1 MCPPASDAFS
11 VRLMTHD
18 DISFGMRLKT
28 AAGWN
33 QTEADWRRFIDDS
46 PGGVFVA
53 EWEGVPVA
61 TLCNIVSDGIG
72 WIGMVLVDESHRRK
86 GIATRLMRHAIAEMD
101 RTGIP
106 TARLDATPMGK
117 SLYERLGFSVDYDL
131 VRYEGKPSPH
141 GVLDD
146 AVRPAEESDYEEIL
160 ALDAR
165 VKNINR
171 RRVLTRFFHECP
183 DHLWVY
189 REGPQ
194 TSGSPISGSPI
205 SGYPISGYIAARE
218 GTRAWQIGPCMA
230 LHPDAGQALLAT
242 VFRHFRDATIF
253 VDVLAENQSAV
264 DYVRAAGL
272 EQQRPLTRMSRG
284 PAPAEDRTKI
294 WCSWG
299 PEKG

>member
-1 MCPPASDAFS
+1 M
-11 VRLMTHD
+11 
-18 DISFGMRLKT
+18 
-28 AAGWN
+28 
-33 QTEADWRRFIDDS
+33 
-46 PGGVFVA
+46 
-53 EWEGVPVA
+53 
-61 TLCNIVSDGIG
+61 CNIVSDGIG

-86 GIATRLMRHAIAEMD
+86 GIATRLMRHVIAEMD

-141 GVLDD
+141 GVLGD

-230 LHPDAGQALLAT
+230 LHPDAGRALLAT
-242 VFRHFRDATIF
+242 VFQSLSRRKGFCRRFGGKSIGGRLRPRRRPGTAASTDE
-253 VDVLAENQSAV
+253 DVAWPGTGRRPDENLVQLG
-264 DYVRAAGL
+264 AGKGVARRFM
-272 EQQRPLTRMSRG
+272 ETVGSR
-284 PAPAEDRTKI
+284 E
-294 WCSWG
+294 W
-299 PEKG
+299 